1 MSTRYPDIGSG
12 KGESTMAATVV
23 MPDDYVVG
31 TDDEQVSVTYST
43 YGIVGPS
50 LRYHNEADPTG
61 VGEYTAAQIRT
72 EQSELGDLVT
82 VTLEENPDA
91 QRRVLTL
98 LVPAVQL
105 DENQA
110 ANGIDIETLVIWQ
123 TYCEGRT
130 ARGQI
135 QTYDQERRVRGTAK
149 RVGG

>member
-82 VTLEENPDA
+82 VTL
-91 QRRVLTL
+91 
-98 LVPAVQL
+98 